1 MAVHRRIVDA
11 VRFALLITLVVVVV
25 GFVWVMT
32 IGTLLGALLIIG
44 GVAGLGLLVLPELFD
59 RFTVFLSTGSFRR
72 WH

>member
-1 MAVHRRIVDA
+1 
-11 VRFALLITLVVVVV
+11 VRFALLISLIVVVV

-32 IGTLLGALLIIG
+32 IGTLLGALLVVG
-44 GVAGLGLLVLPELFD
+44 GVGALGVLVLPELFD

>member
-1 MAVHRRIVDA
+1 MDD
-11 VRFALLITLVVVVV
+11 VRFALLISLIVVVV

-32 IGTLLGALLIIG
+32 IGTLLGALLVVG
-44 GVAGLGLLVLPELFD
+44 GVGALGVLVLPELFD

>member
-1 MAVHRRIVDA
+1 
-11 VRFALLITLVVVVV
+11 VRFALLISLIVVVV

-32 IGTLLGALLIIG
+32 IGTMLGALLVVG
-44 GVAGLGLLVLPELFD
+44 GVGALGVLVLPELFD